1 MSWIVKGPGH
11 APFAFARTTV
21 VRFRRLRQPLWRPCG
36 ARAGFSAALRH
47 TRHTSRTCKQDG
59 SLTSSGLHAKF
70 SPAAARWP
78 SRGPYD
84 HMSAGPHSGRRRG
97 AEAKALDRYGHNGD
111 AIRWE
116 RLQQSDGWPQPA
128 TPWLAP
134 DVMQRRCGQHHVLSM
149 ATREV
154 QRQSRSSDRKEQ
166 LRCWAQAQ
174 RCTPRPAAGQRRG
187 DGCEGTLTGK
197 KQRLSQ
203 GRVAWAF

>member
-1 MSWIVKGPGH
+1 MAPPLLCGELSIVG
-11 APFAFARTTV
+11 
-21 VRFRRLRQPLWRPCG
+21 FRRLRRPLWRLCG
-36 ARAGFSAALRH
+36 ALAGFSAALRH
-47 TRHTSRTCKQDG
+47 TRHTSRTGKQDG
-59 SLTSSGLHAKF
+59 SLTSSGRHAKF

-134 DVMQRRCGQHHVLSM
+134 DVISGGVANIMSCRWPH
-149 ATREV
+149 AK
-154 QRQSRSSDRKEQ
+154 SSDRAVPLIE
-166 LRCWAQAQ
+166 RSSSV
-174 RCTPRPAAGQRRG
+174 AGLKRRG
-187 DGCEGTLTGK
+187 ALLGPPLASDEATGARARSLGK
-197 KQRLSQ
+197 R
-203 GRVAWAF
+203 GFARA